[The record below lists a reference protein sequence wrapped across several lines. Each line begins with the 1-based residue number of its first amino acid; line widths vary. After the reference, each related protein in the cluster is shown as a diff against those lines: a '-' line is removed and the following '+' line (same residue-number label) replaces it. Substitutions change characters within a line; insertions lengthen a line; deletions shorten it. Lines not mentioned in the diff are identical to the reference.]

1 MAEPV
6 RIKPES
12 GTEDAFVEDELDE
25 STDLEFYD
33 KNPPTGINFNSL
45 YMARLPA
52 YLWQAWSQ
60 LKDDDEIQIG
70 TIRAW
75 KTPDGKDVS
84 LLRECG
90 PDDQGFGCVFWSI
103 ADCHC
108 ALLKQ
113 KLQMRLNEDLPVHNN
128 LPKEYN
134 LDSVNT
140 NVNSTFI
147 FTEQDLP
154 SYAAKNKERAA
165 ALAQGIPGHLIRQ
178 QQKQMEPPQEG
189 GQRYKKGQP
198 YTRRA
203 IPKKTT
209 IAGTV
214 THELNCL
221 PLENA
226 ETNYYLSTRAAEFQ
240 APKNK
245 IQVMDRLPPNG
256 MNSPSAWSNFFVC
269 TTQHIILLSDTNHNK
284 QKTTGEKPTKAK
296 KMDNKTARWPENVL
310 LDNIVQCFSEHKY
323 WSIKAFRGRIQQPEA
338 YIRELLERVATLH
351 RSGSFANH
359 WSLKEAY
366 QNMLKEKNLAAPDVE
381 DAADPA
387 AAGGDDDDDEE
398 EDIKME
404 DVL

>member
-75 KTPDGKDVS
+75 KTPDGKD
-84 LLRECG
+84 
-90 PDDQGFGCVFWSI
+90 
-103 ADCHC
+103 
-108 ALLKQ
+108 

-256 MNSPSAWSNFFVC
+256 MNSPSAWSNFF
-269 TTQHIILLSDTNHNK
+269 
-284 QKTTGEKPTKAK
+284 KTTGEKPTKAK